1 MRLSAVIGAS
11 YGDEGKGHTVDHL
24 AGAGERTLVVRFNGG
39 AQAGHTVVN
48 GGRRHV
54 FHHLGAGTFRG
65 ASTFLSPYFLLN
77 PILFRKEHAL
87 FPRADVSVDPACP
100 VTTPFD
106 MMLNQAVEARRGAAR
121 HGSCGLGI
129 NETVTRTLSSDGGGD
144 FRLLL
149 ADAEHE
155 RPLRDRLRAIRD
167 GWVPQRA
174 AALGVE
180 PADLPWLG
188 DERIVDRFVED
199 TAYLRAH
206 ARRRDWTEARHGD
219 LRAFEH
225 VVFEGAQGL
234 RLDEESPEFP
244 HVTRSRTGLTNVLRL
259 LDAARLDDP
268 LEVHYVTRPYLT
280 RHGAGQLAGELD
292 GPPFPGIVDET
303 NIPNAHQGSLRFA
316 LLDPAALTSFIAA
329 DLRQVAGRPVSPRL
343 VVTCL
348 DQVPD
353 VFPVVGGDVTG
364 ERLAHLVEEGA
375 GLDGHLLFHGEER
388 APASSSRPTGWAR
401 RGGVTRPVMAAP
413 VPPGGG
419 CTVRDPAPEAR

>member
-24 AGAGERTLVVRFNGG
+24 AVTGGDTLVVRFNGG

-54 FHHLGAGTFRG
+54 FHHLGAGTLRG
-65 ASTFLSPYFLLN
+65 APTFLSPHFILN
-77 PILFRKEHAL
+77 PILFREEHAL
-87 FPRADVSVDPACP
+87 FPRAQVYVDPACP

-106 MMLNQAVEARRGAAR
+106 MMLNQAAEARRGTGR

-129 NETVTRTLSSDGGGD
+129 NETVTRTLAAGGAGD

-149 ADAEHE
+149 GDAGREQV
-155 RPLRDRLRAIRD
+155 LREKLVAIRD
-167 GWVPQRA
+167 DWVPRRA
-174 AALGVE
+174 EALGLDL
-180 PADLPWLG
+180 AALPWLG
-188 DERIVDRFVED
+188 VDRILDRFVED
-199 TAYLRAH
+199 VSYLRAH
-206 ARRRDWTEARHGD
+206 VHRRDWAEAMQGE
-219 LRAFEH
+219 LRRFEH

-259 LDAARLDDP
+259 VDAACLAGP
-268 LEVHYVTRPYLT
+268 LEVYYATRPYLT
-280 RHGAGQLAGELD
+280 RHGAGSLAGEV
-292 GPPFPGIVDET
+292 GRPPFPGIVDET
-303 NIPNAHQGSLRFA
+303 NLPNAHQGSLRFA

-329 DLRQVAGRPVSPRL
+329 DLRQAAGRPAIPRL

-353 VFPVVGGDVTG
+353 VFPLADGTAVTG
-364 ERLAHLVEEGA
+364 ERLARRVAEGA
-375 GLDGHLLFHGEER
+375 RLEGHLLFHGEER
-388 APASSSRPTGWAR
+388 APVSSGAVSRWSRRSPPAAASPAR
-401 RGGVTRPVMAAP
+401 R
-413 VPPGGG
+413 
-419 CTVRDPAPEAR
+419 